1 MLKPAFGSISI
12 LLALLIIGLIF
23 VMTIPMLKSTS
34 NSGLGKSSIQQESVE
49 EKTNEMI
56 NEIQKMRQ
64 ESLDYYNNQNQ

>member
-1 MLKPAFGSISI
+1 
-12 LLALLIIGLIF
+12 
-23 VMTIPMLKSTS
+23 MTIPMLKSTS